1 MKKLLL
7 FTALLVSA
15 ISFSQVGLGT
25 TSPDASSVLHLSG
38 ANQGLLLPRLTT
50 VQRNAQTGILSPVGG
65 IVIYDTTLN
74 AVVISLENGK
84 WKNATTGTEVT
95 TTSGTTTSVGIVGI
109 GTTTVDNNTILDV
122 VSTTKGVLLPA
133 ATTDPTGVTGMIYYN
148 TTSDVVRIYNGSAW
162 GSISTN

>member
-1 MKKLLL
+1 MKKIFSITLLL
-7 FTALLVSA
+7 LSIVT
-15 ISFSQVGLGT
+15 FSQVGIGT

-50 VQRNAQTGILSPVGG
+50 VQRNASTGILSPVGG

-122 VSTTKGVLLPA
+122 VSTTKGILLPT
-133 ATTDPTGVTGMIYYN
+133 ATSDPTGVTGMMYYN
-148 TTSDVVRIYNGSAW
+148 TTSDVVKIYNGASW
-162 GSISTN
+162 TSILTN